1 MPNLSERQ
9 DGGVE
14 MILEDEGSLA
24 EDNEAPDGEIL
35 KKAEIFEEE
44 EKQARAPKETP
55 IDDSTR
61 ELI

>member
-1 MPNLSERQ
+1 
-9 DGGVE
+9 

>member
-1 MPNLSERQ
+1 
-9 DGGVE
+9 

-35 KKAEIFEEE
+35 KKAEILEEE
-44 EKQARAPKETP
+44 ENQARAPKETP